1 MFLRPGKKIKQNPKV
16 FLPSPEP
23 TRDRQFL
30 ITPSLLFFWC
40 SFSFKHLHGLGV
52 WLGRGS
58 GGPGG
63 LHCFSVGVCC
73 CPSPLPSLTTRPPT
87 SPSRFPILHPKK
99 VFVSLFVLSVVGSF
113 LVLFFF
119 FFFFFTILRSLC
131 SRRNYYILLKK
142 WGGKPRGPCAFIK
155 KQNKVCTL
163 FFRFSVSWV
172 CAVLRGW

>member
-52 WLGRGS
+52 WLGGGS

-113 LVLFFF
+113 LVLVFFF
-119 FFFFFTILRSLC
+119 FFYNFEVFVFKEK
-131 SRRNYYILLKK
+131 LLYFVKK
-142 WGGKPRGPCAFIK
+142 VGGKTKRPLCLYK
-155 KQNKVCTL
+155 ETK
-163 FFRFSVSWV
+163 
-172 CAVLRGW
+172 